1 MITNGINFKNFLI
14 NKKSKQITIILN
26 HILNKKNQVI
36 QSLSSNYKDSFN
48 IKILNK
54 YKKFKNF
61 RVIGIGGSSLG
72 TEAIYNFLRKKIKK
86 NFSFI
91 NDLDFTTENKYNND
105 ATPDWEMDEAHIDH
119 LKELGLW
126 DEEDDGE
133 EYVTNR

>member
-14 NKKSKQITIILN
+14 NKKSKQITTILN

-72 TEAIYNFLRKKIKK
+72 TEAIYNFLRKK
-86 NFSFI
+86 
-91 NDLDFTTENKYNND
+91 
-105 ATPDWEMDEAHIDH
+105 
-119 LKELGLW
+119 
-126 DEEDDGE
+126 
-133 EYVTNR
+133 

>member
-14 NKKSKQITIILN
+14 KKKSKQITIILN

-91 NDLDFTTENKYNND
+91 NDLDFTT
-105 ATPDWEMDEAHIDH
+105 
-119 LKELGLW
+119 
-126 DEEDDGE
+126 
-133 EYVTNR
+133 

>member
-26 HILNKKNQVI
+26 QILNKKNQVI

-72 TEAIYNFLRKKIKK
+72 TEAIYNFLRKK
-86 NFSFI
+86 
-91 NDLDFTTENKYNND
+91 
-105 ATPDWEMDEAHIDH
+105 
-119 LKELGLW
+119 
-126 DEEDDGE
+126 
-133 EYVTNR
+133 

>member
-72 TEAIYNFLRKKIKK
+72 TEAIYNFLRKK
-86 NFSFI
+86 
-91 NDLDFTTENKYNND
+91 
-105 ATPDWEMDEAHIDH
+105 
-119 LKELGLW
+119 
-126 DEEDDGE
+126 
-133 EYVTNR
+133 

>member
-36 QSLSSNYKDSFN
+36 QSLSNNYKDSFN

-91 NDLDFTTENKYNND
+91 NDLDFTT
-105 ATPDWEMDEAHIDH
+105 
-119 LKELGLW
+119 
-126 DEEDDGE
+126 
-133 EYVTNR
+133 

>member
-91 NDLDFTTENKYNND
+91 NDLDFTTENK
-105 ATPDWEMDEAHIDH
+105 
-119 LKELGLW
+119 KK
-126 DEEDDGE
+126 
-133 EYVTNR
+133 

>member
-72 TEAIYNFLRKKIKK
+72 TEAIYNFLSKKIKK
-86 NFSFI
+86 NISFI
-91 NDLDFTTENKYNND
+91 NDLDFTTKNKKQFF
-105 ATPDWEMDEAHIDH
+105 
-119 LKELGLW
+119 L
-126 DEEDDGE
+126 
-133 EYVTNR
+133 

>member
-14 NKKSKQITIILN
+14 NKKSKQITTILN

-72 TEAIYNFLRKKIKK
+72 TEAIYNFLRKKIK
-86 NFSFI
+86 
-91 NDLDFTTENKYNND
+91 
-105 ATPDWEMDEAHIDH
+105 
-119 LKELGLW
+119 
-126 DEEDDGE
+126 
-133 EYVTNR
+133 

>member
-14 NKKSKQITIILN
+14 NKKSKQTTIILN

-91 NDLDFTTENKYNND
+91 IWILL
-105 ATPDWEMDEAHIDH
+105 
-119 LKELGLW
+119 LKIKKIKI
-126 DEEDDGE
+126 
-133 EYVTNR
+133 V

>member
-72 TEAIYNFLRKKIKK
+72 TEAIYNFLRKKIPSSAL
-86 NFSFI
+86 FS
-91 NDLDFTTENKYNND
+91 
-105 ATPDWEMDEAHIDH
+105 
-119 LKELGLW
+119 G
-126 DEEDDGE
+126 
-133 EYVTNR
+133 